1 MLMRIFVIALVSAAL
16 IGCGPSGPD
25 ALTTVRME
33 RDELIADQ
41 YRRAMECKAQAIE
54 LASAPGNVQQTAI
67 NGCVE
72 AHQKMLEAEQ
82 ILLQKMENR
91 IEELS
96 R

>member
-1 MLMRIFVIALVSAAL
+1 MRIFVAAAVAAAL

-25 ALTTVRME
+25 ALSTVRME

-41 YRRAMECKAQAIE
+41 YRRAMECKAKAIE
-54 LASAPGNVQQTAI
+54 LASVPGNVQQLVVQ
-67 NGCVE
+67 GCAE

-82 ILLQKMENR
+82 PILRALDRR